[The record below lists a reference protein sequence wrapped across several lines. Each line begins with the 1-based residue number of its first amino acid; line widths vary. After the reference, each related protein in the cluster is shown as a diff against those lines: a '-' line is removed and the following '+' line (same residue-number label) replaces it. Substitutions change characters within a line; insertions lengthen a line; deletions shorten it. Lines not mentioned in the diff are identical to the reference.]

1 MTDKTDSAFTVVSP
15 EIIMPIPKVQEI
27 KKRTTRKRGKTAV
40 LTDSPY
46 KRELEATM
54 KEKEEKTI
62 AKENRARQ
70 RLFENEAKVMS
81 QKKNGKTTES
91 DSDECSDC
99 ECLYCGDFY
108 SKSLEGWVACSLCR
122 KWAHNSCAGV
132 DSEDDEAILVCEH
145 CQQD

>member
-1 MTDKTDSAFTVVSP
+1 MSTDEFLYTRVGGYN
-15 EIIMPIPKVQEI
+15 ERER
-27 KKRTTRKRGKTAV
+27 KKI
-40 LTDSPY
+40 
-46 KRELEATM
+46 
-54 KEKEEKTI
+54 I
-62 AKENRARQ
+62 AKENRTSQ
-70 RLFENEAKVMS
+70 RLFKNEAKVMS
-81 QKKNGKTTES
+81 QKKNGKTKQLNKQERKTKES